1 VKPQFLQER
10 KMKYR
15 MIDKKPL
22 YHGFFHVDAYTVE
35 HDTVAGGRQRITR
48 EHLERG
54 DAVAV
59 LLYDSQ
65 YDEVLLL
72 EQFRIGP
79 AVRGENPWLTE
90 IVAGIVDAGE
100 LPEVAAIRECEEEA
114 GYRPRHLLPLGHYY
128 ATPGGSSERLFLFL
142 GEVDKDNPSGPGG
155 GQSDEQEDIRL
166 RWVRREQA
174 MAMVHQGSIN
184 SGAPMMALLLAFG
197 CKPALPV
204 SGKTRKGD

>member
-1 VKPQFLQER
+1 
-10 KMKYR
+10 MKYR

-22 YHGFFHVDAYTVE
+22 YHGFFQIDAYTVE
-35 HDTVAGGRQRITR
+35 HETVAGGWQRITR

-59 LLYDSQ
+59 LLYDPQ

-100 LPEVAAIRECEEEA
+100 SLEMTAMRECEEEA
-114 GYRPRHLLPLGHYY
+114 GYRPQRLLPLGHYY

-142 GEVDKDNPSGPGG
+142 GEVDKNRPSGPGG
-155 GQSDEQEDIRL
+155 GQVDEQEDIRL
-166 RWVRREQA
+166 CWVGRKEA
-174 MAMVHQGSIN
+174 MAMVHQGRIN
-184 SGAPMMALLLAFG
+184 SGAPMMAMLLAFG
-197 CKPALPV
+197 CAPAVLAP
-204 SGKTRKGD
+204 SCGGC